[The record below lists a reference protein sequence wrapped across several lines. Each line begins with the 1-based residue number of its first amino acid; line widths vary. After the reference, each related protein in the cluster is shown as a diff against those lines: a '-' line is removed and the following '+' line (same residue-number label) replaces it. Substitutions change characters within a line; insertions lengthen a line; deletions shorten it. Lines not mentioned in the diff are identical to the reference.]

1 MYTERVINE
10 AKYIIDTN
18 STIRETAKQFGV
30 SKSTVHIDMSR
41 RLLKINPK
49 IYDKIKVI
57 MDEHWNNKHIL
68 GGLSTYNK
76 YKKNKN
82 K

>member
-41 RLLKINPK
+41 RLPKINPK

-68 GGLSTYNK
+68 GG
-76 YKKNKN
+76 
-82 K
+82 